1 MKFYRFNGQ
10 SSVLTA
16 LLLSGVLLA
25 GCGQEEEADGTAV
38 PEATTQDQQSSEA
51 ADGASTQDDQF
62 VSEQENDPAMESE
75 ASMQGESGMEGE
87 SAGTEPA
94 QEGEPLAG
102 DATEEPGFGDGTD
115 PMPGD
120 GEDASDLSANDS
132 ASDDSNGGDQSENAD
147 SEEEDSSSQ

>member
-1 MKFYRFNGQ
+1 MKLYRFNGQ
-10 SSVLTA
+10 SSVLAA
-16 LLLSGVLLA
+16 LLLSGALLA
-25 GCGQEEEADGTAV
+25 GCGQEEDVEGTAV
-38 PEATTQDQQSSEA
+38 PEATTQDQQNNEA

-75 ASMQGESGMEGE
+75 AGLQGEPGMEGE
-87 SAGTEPA
+87 PASGEPA
-94 QEGEPLAG
+94 QGDQSLTG

-132 ASDDSNGGDQSENAD
+132 DSVDSSGGDQSENAD
-147 SEEEDSSSQ
+147 SEEEDSSQ